1 MTREGLDTIID
12 SLRSSYSS
20 EDNLVADHIE
30 DVLEDNDAESWE
42 EVQEYVKSSVEEIR
56 SAAQFVLEQLE
67 KEKISCHAITND

>member
-30 DVLEDNDAESWE
+30 DVLEYNDAESWE

>member
-30 DVLEDNDAESWE
+30 DVLEDSDAESWE
-42 EVQEYVKSSVEEIR
+42 DALEDVKSSVEEIR

-67 KEKISCHAITND
+67 KAN

>member
-30 DVLEDNDAESWE
+30 DVLEYNDAESWE

-67 KEKISCHAITND
+67 KEEISCHAITND